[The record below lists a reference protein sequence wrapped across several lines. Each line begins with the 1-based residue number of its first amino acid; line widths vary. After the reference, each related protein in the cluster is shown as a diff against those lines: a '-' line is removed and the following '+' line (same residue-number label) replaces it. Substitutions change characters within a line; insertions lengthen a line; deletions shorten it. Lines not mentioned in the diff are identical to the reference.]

1 MLKHASTLIA
11 AAAFLFSLF
20 RSPVRTL
27 AIAALLG
34 ALWWYYDAH
43 AGEIHQLT
51 NQVSAVSQAAVTSHK
66 PVPVDTTLLRRT
78 TRPGASDGP
87 DGDKQE

>member
-51 NQVSAVSQAAVTSHK
+51 NQVPAAQVVERPILSM
-66 PVPVDTTLLRRT
+66 PFSVYRCRRNSL
-78 TRPGASDGP
+78 GG
-87 DGDKQE
+87 

>member
-27 AIAALLG
+27 AIAAVLG
-34 ALWWYYDAH
+34 GLWWYHAH
-43 AGEIHQLT
+43 AGEIRQP
-51 NQVSAVSQAAVTSHK
+51 NDQVLAVSQEAVT
-66 PVPVDTTLLRRT
+66 
-78 TRPGASDGP
+78 
-87 DGDKQE
+87 